1 MKNEKLAVA
10 LKYPRSADCPFIA
23 AKAKGQLAERIIKEA
38 HKNNI
43 PVVEDKIASKILSVQ
58 EIGEAIPEQTWEIV
72 AKIFALVVESEKK
85 V

>member
-43 PVVEDKIASKILSVQ
+43 PVVEDKIA
-58 EIGEAIPEQTWEIV
+58 PEQTWEIV